1 MPNGPSRRTVQAR
14 RAGNFL
20 TSTRVGKKKSTWAA
34 WAGLVIDRLEL
45 DRPRAQKG
53 HGGGRTRTHGVC
65 LKQRDCILI
74 TMSCCH
80 GHPGP
85 RVCFGK

>member
-20 TSTRVGKKKSTWAA
+20 TSTRVGEKKIHMGGLGGFGDRPPR
-34 WAGLVIDRLEL
+34 AGS
-45 DRPRAQKG
+45 PRAQKG

-65 LKQRDCILI
+65 LKERDCILI
-74 TMSCCH
+74 TMSCY
-80 GHPGP
+80 GHPSP